1 MSRLFLFA
9 IGGTGARVVRSL
21 TMMLASGV
29 DGLDSSTEIVP
40 IIIDYDLSNGDKTRA
55 IRALNQYSRIH
66 QSLYADTASD
76 KQYKDHFFMTTI
88 KPLSQTGVAA
98 GAGGAKLKDFEFN
111 FGPAGFLNTSR
122 KRELKDFEFNFGPAG
137 TSQKF
142 SDYLNKSALN
152 AVPGAKLTEQLLYA
166 LYDNSESNCPNAE
179 LELDMAKGFK
189 GNPNIGSVVFHDLR
203 ESAEFKQFSGTFN
216 DAKDK
221 VFIVSSIFG
230 GTGASGFPEIVNAI
244 HASNLPSMQSPIIGS
259 ALVLPYFDLQPY
271 HPEKGDVGAI
281 DAASFNAKTRA
292 ALSFYGVPNG
302 INSKV
307 NALYYIG
314 DENHDSYDY
323 NEGEDRQ
330 KNAAHVVEFVAAS
343 AIIDF
348 LKGNVTY
355 TDHYAYEFSVRD
367 EKKGQSIQLPDFYD
381 STHTLFLD
389 NLSAF
394 VMAMKYYRD
403 VICGDRDKISD
414 RTAFYS
420 NNRFGLSSKLGK
432 GVYQLLDDFL
442 NVGYNDAGDWAFYPW
457 LKELQEHS
465 HKLYPYVV
473 DKTKKMKEVLSH
485 KTIELPWG
493 KSNPIKDSVISE
505 ELNKKSTGLGNYS
518 AQTFFEILRD
528 VMNAKYNQVK

>member
-29 DGLDSSTEIVP
+29 GGLDSSTEIVP

-55 IRALNQYSRIH
+55 IRALEKYSEIH
-66 QSLYADTASD
+66 QSLYADTANG
-76 KQYKDHFFMTTI
+76 KLYTDHFFMTTI
-88 KPLSQTGVAA
+88 KPLSQAGVAA
-98 GAGGAKLKDFEFN
+98 VAGAANLKKFEFN
-111 FGPAGFLNTSR
+111 FGPASTS
-122 KRELKDFEFNFGPAG
+122 K
-137 TSQKF
+137 SF
-142 SDYLNKSALN
+142 SEYLNKSALN
-152 AVPGAKLTEQLLYA
+152 TVAGAELTEQLLYA
-166 LYDNSESNCPNAE
+166 LYDTSDGQCPNAE
-179 LELDMAKGFK
+179 LELDMPKGFK

-203 ESAEFKQFSGTFN
+203 ESAEFIQFRGTFN
-216 DAKDK
+216 AAQDK

-244 HASNLPSMQSPIIGS
+244 RTSPLATLNPAIIGS
-259 ALVLPYFDLQPY
+259 ALVLPYFDLGEP
-271 HPEKGDVGAI
+271 HFEKGDVGAI

-292 ALSFYGVPNG
+292 ALSFYAASNG
-302 INSKV
+302 INDKV

-314 DENHDSYDY
+314 DENHDTYDY
-323 NEGEDRQ
+323 NEGENRQ

-348 LKGNVTY
+348 LRRNVTDK
-355 TDHYAYEFSVRD
+355 DHNAYEFSINN
-367 EKKGQSIQLPDFYD
+367 EKKGQSIQLPDFQN

-394 VMAMKYYRD
+394 VIAMKYYRD
-403 VICGDRDKISD
+403 VICGDRKKISG
-414 RTAFYS
+414 RTAYYS
-420 NNRFGLSSKLGK
+420 NERFGLSSKLGK

-442 NVGYNDAGDWAFYPW
+442 NANYNGDKDWAFYPW
-457 LKELQEHS
+457 LKELQEHC

-485 KTIELPWG
+485 KTIELPG
-493 KSNPIKDSVISE
+493 AQFNPIKDDVISG
-505 ELNKKSTGLGNYS
+505 ELDKKSEGLGNYS
-518 AQTFFEILRD
+518 DQAFFKILRD
-528 VMNAKYNQVK
+528 VMKAKYNQVK

>member
-29 DGLDSSTEIVP
+29 EGLDSSTEIVP

-55 IRALNQYSRIH
+55 IKSLEKYSEIH
-66 QSLYADTASD
+66 QSLYADTANG
-76 KQYKDHFFMTTI
+76 KLYADHFFMTTI
-88 KPLSQTGVAA
+88 KPLSQTGVAHA
-98 GAGGAKLKDFEFN
+98 PGAAQLKN
-111 FGPAGFLNTSR
+111 
-122 KRELKDFEFNFGPAG
+122 FEFNFGPAG

-152 AVPGAKLTEQLLYA
+152 TVADAELTEQLLYA
-166 LYDNSESNCPNAE
+166 LYDTSEGKCSNAE
-179 LELDMAKGFK
+179 LELEMDKGFK

-203 ESAEFKQFSGTFN
+203 ESAEFRQFSSTFK
-216 DAKDK
+216 AEDK

-244 HASNLPSMQSPIIGS
+244 RTSPLEKLNPAIIGS
-259 ALVLPYFDLQPY
+259 ALVLPYFDLGEP

-292 ALSFYGVPNG
+292 ALSFYAAPNG

-348 LKGNVTY
+348 LKRPVTLA
-355 TDHYAYEFSVRD
+355 DHKAYEFSIKD
-367 EKKGQSIQLPDFYD
+367 EKKGQSIQLPDFDD

-394 VMAMKYYRD
+394 VIAMKYYRD
-403 VICGDRDKISD
+403 VICGDREKISG
-414 RTAFYS
+414 RTAYYS
-420 NNRFGLSSKLGK
+420 NERFGLSSKLGK
-432 GVYQLLDDFL
+432 GVYQQLDDFL
-442 NVGYNDAGDWAFYPW
+442 NAGYKTSNDWAFYPW
-457 LKELQEHS
+457 LKELQTHT

-473 DKTKKMKEVLSH
+473 DKAKKMKEVLSY
-485 KTIELPWG
+485 KTIELPG
-493 KSNPIKDSVISE
+493 VQSNPIKDSVISE
-505 ELNKKSTGLGNYS
+505 ELNKKSEGLGNYS
-518 AQTFFEILRD
+518 DQAFFEILRG
-528 VMNAKYNQVK
+528 VTKAKYNQVK

>member
-55 IRALNQYSRIH
+55 IKALEKYSEIH
-66 QSLYADTASD
+66 QSLYADTANG
-76 KQYKDHFFMTTI
+76 KLYADHFFMTTI
-88 KPLSQTGVAA
+88 KPLSQTGVARDPDA
-98 GAGGAKLKDFEFN
+98 AQLKDFEFD
-111 FGPAGFLNTSR
+111 FGPANTS
-122 KRELKDFEFNFGPAG
+122 K
-137 TSQKF
+137 SF
-142 SDYLNKSALN
+142 SEYLNKSALN
-152 AVPGAKLTEQLLYA
+152 TVAGAELTEQLLYA
-166 LYDNSESNCPNAE
+166 LYDTSDGQCPNAE
-179 LELDMAKGFK
+179 LELDMPKGFK

-203 ESAEFKQFSGTFN
+203 ESAEFRQLNTFN
-216 DAKDK
+216 AAQDK

-244 HASNLPSMQSPIIGS
+244 RTSPLANLRSAIIGS
-259 ALVLPYFDLQPY
+259 ALVLPYFDLGEP

-281 DAASFNAKTRA
+281 DAASFNAKTCA
-292 ALSFYGVPNG
+292 ALSFYAAPNG
-302 INSKV
+302 INDKV

-314 DENHDSYDY
+314 DENHDTYDY

-348 LKGNVTY
+348 LKRPVTFA
-355 TDHYAYEFSVRD
+355 DHKAYEFSIND
-367 EKKGQSIQLPDFYD
+367 EKKGQSIQLPDFED

-394 VMAMKYYRD
+394 VIAMKYYRD
-403 VICGDRDKISD
+403 VICGDREKISS
-414 RTAFYS
+414 RTAYYS
-420 NNRFGLSSKLGK
+420 NERFGLSSKLGK
-432 GVYQLLDDFL
+432 GVYKQLDEFL
-442 NVGYNDAGDWAFYPW
+442 NAGYETDNDWAFYPW
-457 LKELQEHS
+457 LKELQTHT

-473 DKTKKMKEVLSH
+473 DKAKKMKEVLSY
-485 KTIELPWG
+485 KTIELPG
-493 KSNPIKDSVISE
+493 VQSNPIKDSVISG
-505 ELNKKSTGLGNYS
+505 ELNDKSKGLGNYS
-518 AQTFFEILRD
+518 DQTFFNILRD
-528 VMNAKYNQVK
+528 VMKEKYNQVK